1 MGTMANWM
9 RKKYPPSS
17 SSFSGGSYYKRCF
30 IVDVDGKKLPNKL
43 DLYAFRRGKKITSNG
58 ESDKEEESEDEGQEG
73 AKKSNSNN
81 TLNTS
86 STNKILSV
94 DDVHLSSLGRA
105 KFGYDE

>member
-1 MGTMANWM
+1 MLDGAMYIRQYINMVNYCQMDSLKTGKTINYGELDEE
-9 RKKYPPSS
+9 KYPPSS

-73 AKKSNSNN
+73 AKK
-81 TLNTS
+81 
-86 STNKILSV
+86 
-94 DDVHLSSLGRA
+94 
-105 KFGYDE
+105 E